1 MLSRE
6 SVESVRPTTLF
17 SGMPL
22 ALMSVPKATI
32 ASPVRRGLQNA
43 THDNVGVSL
52 PTGNDDGYE
61 QRLISSFALLHNLVE
76 ELNKSPVISPR
87 NMAMLIDTSFDFRS
101 DASGKDPDASSPTLR
116 LYHKLL
122 WSKALPSGRLFDL
135 DDTVRGVYLFPGNR
149 IDGKQTINGAR
160 GCITKIADRLD
171 LTLECIRRHYLG
183 LGSPLGET
191 LERYGDF
198 FALFGNFEG
207 YVDFFILQDLVTD
220 DYSAVRFFT
229 PFDNFN
235 TSSMPKDG
243 ETYKE
248 YRRLSIEFIKA
259 RNCRIDL

>member
-1 MLSRE
+1 
-6 SVESVRPTTLF
+6 
-17 SGMPL
+17 
-22 ALMSVPKATI
+22 
-32 ASPVRRGLQNA
+32 
-43 THDNVGVSL
+43 
-52 PTGNDDGYE
+52 
-61 QRLISSFALLHNLVE
+61 
-76 ELNKSPVISPR
+76 
-87 NMAMLIDTSFDFRS
+87 MAMLIDTSFDFRS

-135 DDTVRGVYLFPGNR
+135 DDTVRGVYLHHGSELGEFFLSSDSVVQTFTRWRRMRHITELFTEQENEAFRTIGYTIGGMMVFPGNR